1 MDRMLKLIAFAE
13 PVETLPVQ
21 VREYLFHA
29 KYMPNISIS
38 SEPEVR
44 IVKNEV
50 SMF

>member
-1 MDRMLKLIAFAE
+1 MDRILKLIVIAE
-13 PVETLPVQ
+13 PVEALPVQ

-29 KYMPNISIS
+29 KYMPSISIS
-38 SEPEVR
+38 PKPEVR